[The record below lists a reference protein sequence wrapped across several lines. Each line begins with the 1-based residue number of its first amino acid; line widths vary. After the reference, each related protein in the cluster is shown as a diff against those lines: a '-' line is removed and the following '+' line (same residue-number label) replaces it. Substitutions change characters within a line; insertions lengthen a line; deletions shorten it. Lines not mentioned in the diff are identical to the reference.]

1 MDNRNRKITIR
12 FDEATHKEITE
23 QAENSDLSVS
33 EYIRRLLFGRAV
45 TLINVREF
53 LPLLR
58 SLISELRQSGNNINQ
73 LAKYANYAEK
83 NSIVNVDIIVEFNR
97 LLREHT
103 KVERKIEALG
113 RKIMKA

>member
-12 FDEATHKEITE
+12 FDEATHKEITK
-23 QAENSDLSVS
+23 QAESANLSVS

-53 LPLLR
+53 LPILK
-58 SLISELRQSGNNINQ
+58 SSIAEQQQTGNNINQ
-73 LAKYANYAEK
+73 LARYANYAEK
-83 NSIVNVDIIVEFNR
+83 NGIVNDEIIVEFNR
-97 LLREHT
+97 LQRERIKT
-103 KVERKIEALG
+103 MRKIEELN

>member
-12 FDEATHKEITE
+12 FDEATYKEITE

-45 TLINVREF
+45 TLMNVREF
-53 LPLLR
+53 LPTLK
-58 SLISELRQSGNNINQ
+58 SLITELRQSGNNINQ
-73 LAKYANYAEK
+73 LAKYANYAQ
-83 NSIVNVDIIVEFNR
+83 NNGITNVEVVTEFNQ
-97 LLREHT
+97 LFSKHI
-103 KVERKIEALG
+103 KVERKIEELK